1 MNIKSIQQARIEE
14 LLAPLFAQE
23 VDEFGR
29 DMARNNPA
37 GALKVY
43 LELKQRL
50 QEVPE
55 FQSSA
60 VRQVYMKLLERLRLV
75 CMPYLGIGEL
85 FDFVKND
92 YIKSCVQD
100 SDFDLTVND
109 RIEGN
114 LLLSFEYENVQKTQ
128 EIITAL
134 KNNDEP
140 LGSKQLVVTN
150 LGRNAAPICK
160 NWILDYDQ
168 TFGVDPQP
176 STSIATYINQNSNAK
191 FLNSKEISILKSL
204 LQLYEEMKML
214 NFVAKNPD
222 LIAAYQEYSE
232 QKNKTKGEAAINTNA
247 QVQQERLA
255 RAVSSRVQQT
265 QVRKVENA
273 VPPSAVALPP
283 FLPKTQIPAR
293 PAAAVPALAPVK
305 TPNSTPA
312 PTPPSAPAE
321 IIPYYATTIVEKI
334 IRAERLAKL
343 SDEQK
348 KRLELIIGQV
358 LRELKTKEDAARTL
372 EASIEQGGVGF
383 AKNQAQRI
391 AGLIV
396 PFAAEARQA
405 VINNNLQKR
414 SLSQQKLRQ
423 VGMEINEELEGG
435 KVAPQKTSAP
445 APSVSASATQS
456 KPAPSATPSQA
467 PAAPATPKNP
477 LTLTRSQDLMQITI
491 AQLRGT
497 SAQAAPSATLAFA
510 ANVQTVATQVRAVIA
525 GKQAEPRQL
534 LAFWRQSEPFKTYQ
548 EIGRESITT
557 KKPVGA
563 IARERAAARKPYL
576 TEQEFVAV
584 ADFTKELQT
593 AAV

>member
-1 MNIKSIQQARIEE
+1 MDVAQKIKE
-14 LLAPLFAQE
+14 LKELPESEILKKEFL
-23 VDEFGR
+23 DNLTEFGR
-29 DMARNNPA
+29 KVSFGHPLECYQLYMGLKRRFSEEPPA
-37 GALKVY
+37 EVVDALNF
-43 LELKQRL
+43 L
-50 QEVPE
+50 
-55 FQSSA
+55 
-60 VRQVYMKLLERLRLV
+60 RLRSISDV
-75 CMPYLGIGEL
+75 SFSEL
-85 FDFVKND
+85 EDFLKTNYFKSLQFDD
-92 YIKSCVQD
+92 ESIPP
-100 SDFDLTVND
+100 LND
-109 RIEGN
+109 RIRDN
-114 LLLSFEYENVQKTQ
+114 FVVTDPADWKKLSEICLTALRANEEALGIRKI
-128 EIITAL
+128 IITG
-134 KNNDEP
+134 KNQE
-140 LGSKQLVVTN
+140 V
-150 LGRNAAPICK
+150 APYGK
-160 NWILDYDQ
+160 NWLADYDQ
-168 TFGVDPQP
+168 VFGFNSR
-176 STSIATYINQNSNAK
+176 STTDIARYFNQSRNVAQ
-191 FLNSKEISILKSL
+191 LSKSEQDALRRFVN
-204 LQLYEEMKML
+204 LYEDIKFIYLLTHNEQYAQAVLGVNSQPVSAPAPEARPQSFGL
-214 NFVAKNPD
+214 NRPSLKPLQQAVKPVAP
-222 LIAAYQEYSE
+222 S
-232 QKNKTKGEAAINTNA
+232 
-247 QVQQERLA
+247 V
-255 RAVSSRVQQT
+255 
-265 QVRKVENA
+265 
-273 VPPSAVALPP
+273 VPKLV
-283 FLPKTQIPAR
+283 IPAR
-293 PAAAVPALAPVK
+293 PAAAVPAPAPVK
-305 TPNSTPA
+305 TPNST

-423 VGMEINEELEGG
+423 VGMEINEELQGG
-435 KVAPQKTSAP
+435 KVAPQKTPAPTPSAP
-445 APSVSASATQS
+445 APTTQS

-467 PAAPATPKNP
+467 PAAPAAPAPAKNP

-491 AQLRGT
+491 VQLRGT

-510 ANVQTVATQVRAVIA
+510 ANVQSVATQVRAVVA
-525 GKQAEPRQL
+525 AKQAEPRQL